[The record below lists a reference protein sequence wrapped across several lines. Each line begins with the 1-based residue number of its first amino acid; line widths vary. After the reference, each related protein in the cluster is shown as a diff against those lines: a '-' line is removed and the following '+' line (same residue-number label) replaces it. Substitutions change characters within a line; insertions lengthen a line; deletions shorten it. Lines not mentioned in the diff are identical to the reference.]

1 VELFKELIS
10 FLNATL
16 FSNSYNLDLLLYIFF
31 ILEEVLI
38 ATHLLIFALNIK
50 QIVAII
56 HNFLKKESNL
66 QFDVV
71 FYFLP

>member
-1 VELFKELIS
+1 MELFKELIS